1 MREEATFIVSAA
13 ITIFLTGC
21 IIIFHDLSPGF
32 REFLAALTG
41 HHWLSVSLIII
52 VLFMLFSGFLV
63 GSMGARNI
71 LRVYDTRLWTTALV
85 AVTLIMTL
93 GILIELAARFLA
105 D

>member
-21 IIIFHDLSPGF
+21 IIIFHDLSSGF

-63 GSMGARNI
+63 GSMGARKI

-93 GILIELAARFLA
+93 GILVELAARFLA